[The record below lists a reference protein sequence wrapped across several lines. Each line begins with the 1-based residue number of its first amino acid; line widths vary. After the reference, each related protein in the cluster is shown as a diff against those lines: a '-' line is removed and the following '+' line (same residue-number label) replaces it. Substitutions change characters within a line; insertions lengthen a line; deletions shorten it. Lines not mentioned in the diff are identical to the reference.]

1 MVGGTR
7 GGLGV
12 PAPPLTP
19 CAPSAVRTRL
29 YQVLELWVEVAGAA
43 SGVLQGPGAPGEVL
57 LAHLLSDITPPAEGI
72 KVSPPLD
79 PHPRPHRPPVPPLLS
94 PPCS

>member
-1 MVGGTR
+1 M
-7 GGLGV
+7 GV

-72 KVSPPLD
+72 KVSTPLD